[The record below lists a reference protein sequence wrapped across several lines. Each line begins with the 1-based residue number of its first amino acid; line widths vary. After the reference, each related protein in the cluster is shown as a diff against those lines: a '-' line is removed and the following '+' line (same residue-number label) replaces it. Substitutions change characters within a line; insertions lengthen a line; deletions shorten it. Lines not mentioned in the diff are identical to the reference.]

1 MKRLVQFPAEFD
13 YTLLMHALRD
23 YRKPRDKIRS
33 LMRNQDII
41 RVKKGLYVLG
51 KGYNKPYN
59 KYVLANMIYG
69 PSYITAQTALS
80 YWGLIP
86 ERVELVISMTSKKK
100 KHFETPV
107 GDFSYLFCQRKVFN
121 TGIKLGEAEDKKNFL
136 IAAPEKALCDILAS
150 QFHLRSQEDL
160 KDYLDLMRLDES
172 FYNNYNYSLLE
183 EISNNYRKSGV
194 KLLLAY
200 MKDNHV

>member
-1 MKRLVQFPAEFD
+1 MKNLIRFPAEFD

-33 LMRNQDII
+33 LMQSKDII

-51 KGYNKPYN
+51 KDYNKPYN
-59 KYVLANMIYG
+59 MYVLANMIYG

-86 ERVELVISMTSKKK
+86 ERVELVISMTSKRK
-100 KHFETPV
+100 KHFATPV
-107 GDFSYLFCQRKVFN
+107 GDFSYLFCQKKVFN
-121 TGIKLGEAEDKKNFL
+121 IGIKLEEAEDKKNFF
-136 IAAPEKALCDILAS
+136 IAAPEKALCDILAFQS
-150 QFHLRSQEDL
+150 HLRSQEDL
-160 KDYLDLMRLDES
+160 KDFLDLMRLDE
-172 FYNNYNYSLLE
+172 FFFKNYNYSLLE
-183 EISNNYRKSGV
+183 KISANYRKPSV
-194 KLLLAY
+194 RLLIAY